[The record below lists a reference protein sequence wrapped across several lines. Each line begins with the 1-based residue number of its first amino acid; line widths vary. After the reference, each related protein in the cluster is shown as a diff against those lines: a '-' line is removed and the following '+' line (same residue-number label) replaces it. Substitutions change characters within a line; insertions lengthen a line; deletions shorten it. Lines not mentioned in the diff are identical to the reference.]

1 MFITFFSIGKWLHVP
16 FYLLIDAGVILL
28 GKYFE
33 EEEGLTGA
41 IDYAYQIT
49 FFLALA

>member
-1 MFITFFSIGKWLHVP
+1 MFITFFSIGKWLHLP
-16 FYLLIDAGVILL
+16 FYLLIDTGVVLL

-33 EEEGLTGA
+33 EEGVTGA

>member
-16 FYLLIDAGVILL
+16 FYLLIDTGVIYL

-33 EEEGLTGA
+33 EEGVTGA
-41 IDYAYQIT
+41 IDSAYQIK
-49 FFLALA
+49 FVFALA